1 MVEDNTP
8 PQENGASQEN
18 TAPTSL
24 KAVMEHLNAQAKPVP
39 GLTAKEKRART
50 VARLVLVQALYQMEL
65 TGNGV
70 ESVIREFSDHRFE
83 GDLEG
88 EQLAAADEA
97 FFGEGA
103 RAIVKEQ
110 AAIDLLI
117 SDRLASGWR
126 IERLDTTVRAI
137 LRAGAWE
144 LKFRKDIGLEVTIN
158 EYVEIARAF
167 FGETEA
173 RFVNGALDGIAKD
186 VRG

>member
-1 MVEDNTP
+1 MVDQPSDDN
-8 PQENGASQEN
+8 EIRK
-18 TAPTSL
+18 PTSL
-24 KAVMEHLNAQAKPVP
+24 KAVIEQLNAQESNQEDARPSS
-39 GLTAKEKRART
+39 GLTKKQKRART

-65 TGNGV
+65 TGAGV
-70 ESVIREFSDHRFE
+70 ESVIREFSDYRFE
-83 GDLEG
+83 GDLDG
-88 EQLAAADEA
+88 EQLAEADEVYFA
-97 FFGEGA
+97 EGA
-103 RAIVKEQ
+103 RMIVKEQ

-117 SDRLASGWR
+117 SERLAAGWR

-144 LKFRKDIGLEVTIN
+144 LKFRKDVGLEVIIN

-186 VRG
+186 VRP

>member
-1 MVEDNTP
+1 MVETP
-8 PQENGASQEN
+8 QNSGK
-18 TAPTSL
+18 PTSL
-24 KAVMEHLNAQAKPVP
+24 KAVMDQLNAQDAKKPSS
-39 GLTAKEKRART
+39 GLTTKEKRART

-65 TGNGV
+65 TGGGV
-70 ESVIREFSDHRFE
+70 ESVIREFTDHRFE

-88 EQLAAADEA
+88 EQLAEADEK
-97 FFGEGA
+97 FFAEGA

-110 AAIDLLI
+110 AAIDQLV

-144 LKFRKDIGLEVTIN
+144 LKFRPDIGLEVIIN

-173 RFVNGALDGIAKD
+173 RFVNAALDGIAKD
-186 VRG
+186 SRS